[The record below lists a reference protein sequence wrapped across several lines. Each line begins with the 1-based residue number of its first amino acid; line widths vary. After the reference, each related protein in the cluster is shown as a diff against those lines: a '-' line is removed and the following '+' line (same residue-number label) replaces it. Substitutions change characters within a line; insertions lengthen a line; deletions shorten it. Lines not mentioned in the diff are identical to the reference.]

1 VPESPLDAHVAT
13 PQELRDR
20 IAAERRGTPFLVYR
34 DIDDQQAIVDLEAAG
49 ERITI
54 GRRPRNEVVLDWD
67 SEVSRV
73 HAALERLGD
82 EWTVVD
88 DGLSRNGTYVNGAR
102 VTSRH
107 RLHDGDVIAIGGTLI
122 AFRAPSEGSISRA
135 TVTALGPHV
144 GELLT
149 PAQRRVLIAL
159 CRPFKDNNYATPST
173 NQQIADELVVSV
185 DAVKST
191 LRALFEVFGVDDLPQ
206 NQKRASLALQA
217 MRNGVISRR
226 DL

>member
-1 VPESPLDAHVAT
+1 MPGSPLDAHVAT

-20 IAAERRGTPFLVYR
+20 IAAERRGSPFLAYR
-34 DIDDQQAIVDLEAAG
+34 SDTGDQMLVDLGGAAA
-49 ERITI
+49 RLTI
-54 GRRPRNEVVLDWD
+54 GRRPSNEVALDWD
-67 SEVSRV
+67 SRVSRV
-73 HAALERLGD
+73 HAALERVGED
-82 EWTVVD
+82 WSVFD
-88 DGLSRNGTYVNGAR
+88 DGLSHNGTWVNGER
-102 VTSRH
+102 ITGRR
-107 RLHDGDVIAIGGTLI
+107 RLSDGDTISVGSTVIV
-122 AFRAPSEGSISRA
+122 FRAPAGGSESRP
-135 TVTALGPHV
+135 TVSAVGPHI

-159 CRPFKDNNYATPST
+159 CRPFKDSTYATPAT

-191 LRALFEVFGVDDLPQ
+191 LRALFEVFGVDALPQ

-217 MRNGVISRR
+217 LRTGVITRR

>member
-1 VPESPLDAHVAT
+1 VPESPLDAHIAT
-13 PQELRDR
+13 PQELRER

-34 DIDDQQAIVDLEAAG
+34 DADDEQAIVDLEAAG

-54 GRRPRNEVVLDWD
+54 GRRPSNEVVLDWD

-73 HAALERLGD
+73 HAALERLGE

-88 DGLSRNGTYVNGAR
+88 DGLSRNGTYVNGER

-107 RLHDGDVIAIGGTLI
+107 RLHDGDVIAIGGTVF
-122 AFRAPSEGSISRA
+122 AFRAPSEGSVSRA
-135 TVTALGPHV
+135 TVTALGPHI

-159 CRPFKDNNYATPST
+159 CRPFKDSAYATPAT
-173 NQQIADELVVSV
+173 NQQVADELVVSV

-217 MRNGVISRR
+217 LRSGVITRR